1 MNEPIRRR
9 DFSDEW
15 RSLHDS
21 LSKERKPASV
31 VLKKAEQEVVKK
43 KFIIKIV
50 EK

>member
-21 LSKERKPASV
+21 LSKEKKPASN
-31 VLKKAEQEVVKK
+31 VLKKDEKEAVKK